1 MSLAESL
8 VELAQQSGA
17 KDLPVCEKALADAS
31 AEQRSMVN
39 ALLETGQVDEKVF
52 AHKLGESL
60 GLPVWQG
67 EIPPI
72 PAPLREKF
80 PARIAL
86 RHRLLPVTPAEGE
99 PLPVLCFDPFDHLAR
114 QALAGFW
121 GGDTH
126 WMLAPRRAVLDGLRG
141 GYGVGAE
148 TFDEIMEAGGEFA
161 AANDLEQETTILDEN
176 DSEASV
182 IKFVNQIIR
191 EALQERATDIHIEP
205 LEDDLQVRY
214 RIDGVLRNI
223 PVPPRIKL
231 FQASLISRIK
241 IMAHLDI
248 AERRLP
254 QDGRINLEFEG
265 RPIDVRIAT
274 IPSVTGESISLRLL
288 GQQRFD
294 FAQMGLSEI
303 HEASV
308 RNLLALPNGIVLIT
322 GPTGSG
328 KSTTLYTFLAS
339 LNTKDRRIV
348 TIEDPVENKI
358 PGVVQIAVKPEINL
372 TFAAGLRSILRGDP
386 NVVMVGEMRDV
397 ETTEIAIR
405 AALTGH
411 LVFSTLH
418 TNDAIGGITRLVD
431 MGIEPFLVGSS
442 VRAFIAQRLVR
453 VLCPWCC
460 EPAQYSEQY
469 LRDIG
474 IPLEK
479 AATAHRA
486 VGCDRCRQT
495 GYQGRRAI
503 FEICIVTPLLQEMIT
518 AKATN
523 AALKEAAKSQGMRN
537 LRDDGW
543 EKVAE
548 GTTTIEE
555 VLRVT
560 VVDASKSKES

>member
-1 MSLAESL
+1 MSLAQSL
-8 VELAQQSGA
+8 LQLAQQSGA
-17 KDLPVCEKALADAS
+17 KDLPVCEKAVVDAS
-31 AEQRSMVN
+31 VEQRSMVN

-60 GLPVWQG
+60 GLPVWDG

-99 PLPVLCFDPFDHLAR
+99 ALPVLCFDPFDHLAR

-121 GGDTH
+121 GGDTQ
-126 WMLAPRRAVLDGLRG
+126 WILAPRRAVLDGLRG

-148 TFDEIMEAGGEFA
+148 TFDEILEAGGEFA
-161 AANDLEQETTILDEN
+161 SANDLEQETTILDEN

-294 FAQMGLSEI
+294 FAQMGLSPI

-460 EPAQYSEQY
+460 EPATYSEQY
-469 LRDIG
+469 LKDIG

-503 FEICIVTPLLQEMIT
+503 FEICLVTPLLQEMIT

-543 EKVAE
+543 DNVAE

-560 VVDASKSKES
+560 VVDASKNKES

>member
-1 MSLAESL
+1 MSLVQSL

-17 KDLPVCEKALADAS
+17 KDLPVCEKAVVDAS
-31 AEQRSMVN
+31 TEQRSMVN

-60 GLPVWQG
+60 GLPGWEG

-72 PAPLREKF
+72 PAPLRVKF

-86 RHRLLPVTPAEGE
+86 RHRLLPVTPAEGA
-99 PLPVLCFDPFDHLAR
+99 PLPVLCFDPFDHVAR

-121 GGDTH
+121 GGDTQ
-126 WMLAPRRAVLDGLRG
+126 WVLAPRRAVLDGLRG

-148 TFDEIMEAGGEFA
+148 TFDEILEAGGEFA

-294 FAQMGLSEI
+294 FAQMGLSPV

-460 EPAQYSEQY
+460 EPATYSEQY
-469 LRDIG
+469 LKDIG
-474 IPLEK
+474 IPLDK
-479 AATAHRA
+479 AVTAHRA

-503 FEICIVTPLLQEMIT
+503 FEICLVTPLLQEMIT

-523 AALKEAAKSQGMRN
+523 AALKEAAKTQGMRN

>member
-1 MSLAESL
+1 MNLRQTL
-8 VELAQQSGA
+8 VELAEQSGA
-17 KDLPVCEKALADAS
+17 KDLPVCEQAVTAAGSD
-31 AEQRSMVN
+31 QRSMVS
-39 ALLETGQVDEKVF
+39 ALLDTGQVDEKVF
-52 AHKLGESL
+52 AQKLGEKL
-60 GLPVWQG
+60 GLPVWSG

-86 RHRLLPVTPAEGE
+86 RHRLLPVTPEEGQ
-99 PLPVLCFDPFDHLAR
+99 PLPVLGFDPFDHLGR
-114 QALAGFW
+114 QALAAFW
-121 GGDTH
+121 EGQTR
-126 WMLAPRRAVLDGLRG
+126 WMLAPRRGVLDGLRA

-148 TFDEIMEAGGEFA
+148 TFDEILEGRGDLPPPS
-161 AANDLEQETTILDEN
+161 DLEQETTILDAD

-265 RPIDVRIAT
+265 RPIDVRVAT

-294 FAQMGLSEI
+294 FAQLGLSPVNEQK
-303 HEASV
+303 V
-308 RNLLALPNGIVLIT
+308 RSLLALPNGIVLIT

-339 LNTKDRRIV
+339 LNSKDRRIV

-442 VRAFIAQRLVR
+442 VRAFLAQRLVR

-460 EPAQYSEQY
+460 EKGNYSENY
-469 LRDIG
+469 IREVG
-474 IPLEK
+474 IPAEK

-503 FEICIVTPLLQEMIT
+503 YEICLVTPQLQEMIT
-518 AKATN
+518 RRESN
-523 AALKEAAKSQGMRN
+523 AALKEMARSQGMQS

-543 EKVAE
+543 DKVAE

-555 VLRVT
+555 VVRVT
-560 VVDASKSKES
+560 ATEASRNGTA

>member
-1 MSLAESL
+1 MSLAQSL
-8 VELAQQSGA
+8 LQLAQQSGA
-17 KDLPVCEKALADAS
+17 KDLPVCEKAVEDA
-31 AEQRSMVN
+31 AVEQRSMVN

-60 GLPVWQG
+60 GLPVWEG

-86 RHRLLPVTPAEGE
+86 RHRLLPVTPAEGGA
-99 PLPVLCFDPFDHLAR
+99 LPVLCFDPYDHLAR

-121 GGDTH
+121 GGDTQ

-148 TFDEIMEAGGEFA
+148 TFDEILEAGGEFA
-161 AANDLEQETTILDEN
+161 SANDLEQETTILDEN

-294 FAQMGLSEI
+294 FAQMGLSPL

-460 EPAQYSEQY
+460 EPATYSEQY
-469 LRDIG
+469 LKDIG

-503 FEICIVTPLLQEMIT
+503 FEICLVTPLLQEMIT

-543 EKVAE
+543 DKVAE

-560 VVDASKSKES
+560 VVDASKNKEN